1 MKTRYYI
8 VAAVFILVALASSI
22 VLYPSL
28 PDRVPMHW
36 NARGEVNGYGSRLS
50 AALFVPAI
58 MAGMTLLFAALPWLS
73 PRKFEVNGQ
82 ANGVVYLQ
90 VLLVI
95 LGFLAAIHALMLA
108 AATGRHLNMN
118 VAITGSVC
126 GFFAVLGA
134 FLPRLRR
141 NFYVGIRT
149 PWTLA
154 SEEVWHATH
163 VFAAKWFI
171 AGGLLGLLLT
181 LITRNFWAP
190 LVVLMLAGGVPII
203 QSLVYYKQLEHR
215 GQL

>member
-1 MKTRYYI
+1 MKTRYY
-8 VAAVFILVALASSI
+8 VFAAVFVLVALASSV
-22 VLYPSL
+22 VLYSSL
-28 PDRVPMHW
+28 PERVPMHW
-36 NARGEVNGYGSRLS
+36 NAQGQVNGYGSRLF

-58 MAGMTLLFAALPWLS
+58 MAAMTLLFAALPWLS
-73 PRKFEVNGQ
+73 PRKFEVNGR
-82 ANGVVYLQ
+82 ANGAVYLQ
-90 VLLVI
+90 VLLVV
-95 LGFLAAIHALMLA
+95 LGFLAAIHALILT

-118 VAITGSVC
+118 MAITGAVC
-126 GFFAVLGA
+126 GLFAVLGA

-171 AGGLLGLLLT
+171 AGGIVGLLLT
-181 LITRNFWAP
+181 LIIRNFWAP
-190 LVVLMLAGGVPII
+190 LVVLMLAGGVPIVH
-203 QSLVYYKQLEHR
+203 SLVYYKRLEHR